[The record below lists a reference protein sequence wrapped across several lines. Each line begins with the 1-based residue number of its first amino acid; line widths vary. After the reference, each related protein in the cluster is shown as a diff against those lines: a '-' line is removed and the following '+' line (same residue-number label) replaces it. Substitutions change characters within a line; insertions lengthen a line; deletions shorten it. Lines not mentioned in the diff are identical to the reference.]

1 MKAIL
6 PLFVLIFLLPLRA
19 AEIELRVEGLTNNR
33 GLVQIAIWSGAN
45 GFPDN
50 YRKAKFLRTVSLD
63 NLNSIIFPDVDSGEY
78 AIAVYHDENEDTVLN
93 TSRFGIPKEGF
104 GFSRNP
110 RIRFGP
116 PKFEKAK
123 FFVQEKQK
131 VKTTVKI
138 NYP

>member
-1 MKAIL
+1 MKSIL
-6 PLFVLIFLLPLRA
+6 FILALMILSPLRA
-19 AEIELRVEGLTNNR
+19 VKIELKVNGLTNNR
-33 GLVQIAIWSGAN
+33 GLVQVAIWSGAN
-45 GFPDN
+45 GFPDD
-50 YRKAKFLRTVSLD
+50 YRRAKFLRTVSLD
-63 NLNSIIFPDVDSGEY
+63 NLDSIIFQDVDTGEY

-123 FFVQEKQK
+123 FSVQENQK
-131 VKTTVKI
+131 VQTTVTI